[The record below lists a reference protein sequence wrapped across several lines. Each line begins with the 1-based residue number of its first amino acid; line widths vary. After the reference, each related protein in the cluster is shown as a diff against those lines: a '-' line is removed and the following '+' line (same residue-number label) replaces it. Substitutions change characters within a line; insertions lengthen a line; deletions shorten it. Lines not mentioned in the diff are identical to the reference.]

1 MNMNYENNVMYAD
14 VTQHFNWD
22 SGILFGQMQ
31 FAGVQLATRD
41 VRMAFDSVSL
51 WTCLCICL
59 YIAMQ

>member
-14 VTQHFNWD
+14 ITQHFTWD
-22 SGILFGQMQ
+22 SEILFGQMQ

-41 VRMAFDSVSL
+41 AHTAFDSFSL
-51 WTCLCICL
+51 WTYLCICL